1 MKNCHLDT
9 PPFSVSASRFDYEE
23 LGSQRDHLESLLL
36 NHFEK
41 HIQPL
46 SVDAVQT
53 YQKFSSGNFATS
65 ILGHMLYTNG
75 YNLRGQSSISPN
87 GLYFYDGEHLF
98 GIGIFKKRLADDHS
112 HIMIVDPQGPDVVRC
127 VDNFIQQTQAL
138 LTKHDRQSEVGNF
151 FVRHLD
157 EPHFHEFKALGY
169 HDIDHSPWD
178 PEAPQED
185 EQENHKLIL
194 LRDIIQLDPHNH
206 DWQVKALDGSES
218 RSFRHKARL
227 AYNRFENFLERNN
240 LSLVLEDYTHTHQ
253 SVAESIVIHHFDT
266 LKNPVG
272 STPEDYFNIVR
283 YHPNGADPSYF
294 GKIAFLRS
302 NHNTSSATTPKVNI
316 PISLFIGAKT
326 DAHTL
331 ALYATFALRDVD
343 ILAESIDSSGFS
355 AISQF
360 IYLRLF
366 KLLVIQGIK
375 AVNVGG
381 SETEDLDRFKRQL
394 GARHEPS
401 FWVVK

>member
-1 MKNCHLDT
+1 MKSCHLETSPYSALDYRVETDT
-9 PPFSVSASRFDYEE
+9 IHT
-23 LGSQRDHLESLLL
+23 QRDDIESLLIT
-36 NHFEK
+36 HFGRQ
-41 HIQPL
+41 IQPL
-46 SVDAVQT
+46 SVDAVAT
-53 YQKFSSGNFATS
+53 YQQFCSGNFATS

-75 YNLRGQSSISPN
+75 YNLRGQSTISPN
-87 GLYFYDGEHLF
+87 GLYFFDGKHLF
-98 GIGIFKKRLADDHS
+98 GIGIFKKRLDDPHS
-112 HIMIVDPQGPDVVRC
+112 HIMIVDPQGPNVVQC
-127 VDNFIQQTQAL
+127 VDSFIQQTQAL
-138 LTKHDRQSEVGNF
+138 LAKHDSETKVGDF

-157 EPHFHEFKALGY
+157 EQHFDAFQALGY
-169 HDIDHSPWD
+169 YGIDHSPWD
-178 PEAPQED
+178 QEAPQED

-194 LRDIIQLDPHNH
+194 LKDILQQDPHNH
-206 DWQVKALDGSES
+206 QWQVKALDGSES

-227 AYNRFENFLERNN
+227 AYNRFDNFLMRNN
-240 LSLVLEDYTHTHQ
+240 LSLVLEDYTSAHQ
-253 SVAESIVIHHFDT
+253 RVAESIVIHHFDT

-302 NHNTSSATTPKVNI
+302 NANSTDATPLNL

-343 ILAESIDSSGFS
+343 ILPETIDSSGFS

-366 KLLVIQGIK
+366 KSLITQGIN

-394 GARHEPS
+394 GARHQPS
-401 FWVVK
+401 FWVVKPA